1 MRDDFNC
8 AWFEKYGGAE
18 FWQPI
23 SEHFY
28 SKLTTTPGLSK
39 YFTRISPER
48 VREIA
53 EVMWQ
58 VALSLT
64 GKWCEDAV
72 ARTHTDLLI
81 SEFDYETYISM
92 LSSVLLEAGVEQG
105 DVAELV
111 ERLRDFKPAICSG

>member
-1 MRDDFNC
+1 MSGDFNC

-18 FWQPI
+18 FWQPV
-23 SEHFY
+23 SERFY
-28 SKLTTTPGLSK
+28 SKVVSTPVLSA
-39 YFTRISPER
+39 YFTHVSPAR

-53 EVMWQ
+53 GDMWQ

-72 ARTHTDLLI
+72 TKTHAALAI
-81 SEFDYETYISM
+81 SEFDYELYISM
-92 LSSVLLEAGVEQG
+92 LSSTLLESGVEQG

-111 ERLRDFKPAICSG
+111 ERLRDFKPLLCSG